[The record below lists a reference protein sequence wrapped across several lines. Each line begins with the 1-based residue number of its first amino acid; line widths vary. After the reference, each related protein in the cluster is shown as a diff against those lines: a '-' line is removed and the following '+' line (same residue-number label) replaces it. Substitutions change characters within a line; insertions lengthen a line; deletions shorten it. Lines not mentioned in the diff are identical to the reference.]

1 MKKYIFL
8 ITLMLC
14 CINIFAQQ
22 TTMTVDNQMPGW
34 LSSKISYSD
43 QLSLKNLTVTGYIN
57 GRDIK
62 FIQNLMQN
70 ENKSLVHIDLTDA
83 TIVAGEGSKDNIVHY
98 NYFFSKDR
106 VGTFLALPRT
116 AKRIDDIYKD
126 SSGSTY
132 PADKVV
138 IDTLV
143 IGGPSCN
150 KYSLTRERKYIAH
163 YLYLREGIDSII
175 CNKAIVKKVH
185 LPSTLK
191 YIKSSA
197 FLSIKGDNYFEPGEI
212 EVEFPNSIEI
222 MDPRAFRLLYIK
234 NDTVRLPSKMKTWYT
249 CSFLIKNEGS
259 VIYIPESISLI
270 DNKSYINDTPI
281 QYPQLNIDK
290 ILELYMESQIPPEII
305 SGAGSILKNCIVHV
319 PYGSKSNYENAKYW
333 KEATIIEEIP
343 VTSISIN
350 KPTGCM
356 YVGDK
361 FKLGVVV
368 LPENALNKKYTLKSL
383 DEKVANIDEDGIVTL
398 NSYGKARIQAT
409 TEDGGFTDVCEFDV
423 YEHTT
428 GVKLSTES
436 ARIKKDDKYSLT
448 AVVLPEGKNDG
459 VLRWSS
465 DDEDIASVDENG
477 VILGKSKGEAVITV
491 TTVDGG
497 YTATCK
503 VQVYQPVTELRM
515 DTKAITVKTGENQQ
529 LTATILPYDADNK
542 NIIWSSDD
550 SSIADVNSKGVV
562 SGIKAGQVLIRATSE
577 DENISDFCVVT
588 VNQPVTGVTLNK
600 TEISFGKIGDTEEL
614 VATVLPAD
622 ATNKELNWSSSDQS
636 VAIVSNGQVLC
647 SGYGTA
653 IVYVTTVD
661 GGHMA
666 SCIVTAKDGSTD
678 ISEIITNGSISV
690 DHGCIVLKG
699 IPVGKQIVIT
709 DISGQIV
716 YSVKSDGMD
725 EMMLPNF
732 GKGVFV
738 IKIGNKSCK
747 IVL

>member
-1 MKKYIFL
+1 MKKCIVL
-8 ITLMLC
+8 IMLLFCC

-34 LSSKISYSD
+34 LSNKISYPD
-43 QLSLKNLTVTGYIN
+43 QVSLKNLTVTGYIN
-57 GRDIK
+57 GADMK
-62 FIQNLMQN
+62 FIKDLMQN
-70 ENKSLVHIDLTDA
+70 KNLIHLDLSDANIVTGEGTYENQMRSDFYFSENKD
-83 TIVAGEGSKDNIVHY
+83 
-98 NYFFSKDR
+98 
-106 VGTFLALPRT
+106 GTFLSLPKT
-116 AKRIDDIYKD
+116 LETIFSLYPSDI
-126 SSGSTY
+126 SRNNVT
-132 PADKVV
+132 
-138 IDTLV
+138 DTLIV
-143 IGGPSCN
+143 GGPAY
-150 KYSLTRERKYIAH
+150 KKFSLTRQFA
-163 YLYLREGIDSII
+163 YLANFLYMREGIDTITSTNIP
-175 CNKAIVKKVH
+175 VKKVH

-191 YIKSSA
+191 YIPKYAFMAKGGTSTDCAEEIDVNFTDVIEGIGRSA
-197 FLSIKGDNYFEPGEI
+197 FRN
-212 EVEFPNSIEI
+212 
-222 MDPRAFRLLYIK
+222 LYIK
-234 NDTVRLPSKMKTWYT
+234 DDTIRLPSKMNIWYT
-249 CSFLIKNEGS
+249 SSFLIKNEGN
-259 VIYIPESISLI
+259 VIYIPKSISEI
-270 DNKSYINDTPI
+270 DNTSERYGQSGQISSNKRIVFF
-281 QYPQLNIDK
+281 
-290 ILELYMESQIPPEII
+290 MESSIPPKYKEQGTSVMGL
-305 SGAGSILKNCIVHV
+305 SGCIVHV
-319 PYGSKSNYENAKYW
+319 PYGSKSNYEKEKYW

-343 VTSISIN
+343 VTGISIN

-361 FKLGVVV
+361 FKLNVVV
-368 LPENALNKKYTLKSL
+368 LPENALNKKYTLRSL
-383 DEKVANIDEDGIVTL
+383 DEKVATIDEDGIITL
-398 NSYGKARIQAT
+398 NSYGKAKIQAT

-428 GVKLSTES
+428 GVKLSAES
-436 ARIKKDDKYSLT
+436 ARIKKDDKFSLT
-448 AVVLPEGKNDG
+448 AVILPEGKNDG
-459 VLRWSS
+459 MLRWSS
-465 DDEDIASVDENG
+465 DDEDIASVDEDG

-647 SGYGTA
+647 AGYGTA

-690 DHGCIVLKG
+690 DNGCIVLKG

-725 EMMLPNF
+725 EMVLPNF

>member
-1 MKKYIFL
+1 MKKCIVL
-8 ITLMLC
+8 IMLLSCC

-34 LSSKISYSD
+34 LSNKISYPD
-43 QLSLKNLTVTGYIN
+43 QVSLKNLTVTGYIN
-57 GRDIK
+57 GADMK
-62 FIQNLMQN
+62 FIKDLMQN
-70 ENKSLVHIDLTDA
+70 KNLIHLDLSDA
-83 TIVAGEGSKDNIVHY
+83 NIVAGEGAYDNQISGCS
-98 NYFFSKDR
+98 FSGNK
-106 VGTFLALPRT
+106 VGTFLALPKT
-116 AKRIDDIYKD
+116 AELI
-126 SSGSTY
+126 SSSYG
-132 PADKVV
+132 
-138 IDTLV
+138 DTLIV
-143 IGGPSCN
+143 GGPSY
-150 KYSLTRERKYIAH
+150 KKFSLTRQFA
-163 YLYLREGIDSII
+163 YLANFLYMREGIDTITSTNIP
-175 CNKAIVKKVH
+175 VKKVH

-191 YIKSSA
+191 YIPKYAFMAKGGTSTDCAEEIDVNFTDVIEGIGRSA
-197 FLSIKGDNYFEPGEI
+197 FRN
-212 EVEFPNSIEI
+212 
-222 MDPRAFRLLYIK
+222 LYIK
-234 NDTVRLPSKMKTWYT
+234 DDTIRLPSKMNIWYT
-249 CSFLIKNEGS
+249 SSFLIKNEGN
-259 VIYIPESISLI
+259 VIYIPKSISEI
-270 DNKSYINDTPI
+270 DNTSERYGQRGQISSNKRII
-281 QYPQLNIDK
+281 FF
-290 ILELYMESQIPPEII
+290 MESSIPPKYKEQDTSVMGL
-305 SGAGSILKNCIVHV
+305 SGCIVHV
-319 PYGSKSNYENAKYW
+319 PYGSKSNYEKEKYW

-361 FKLGVVV
+361 FKLDVVV

-383 DEKVANIDEDGIVTL
+383 DEKVATIDEDGVVTL
-398 NSYGKARIQAT
+398 NSYGKAKIQAT

-436 ARIKKDDKYSLT
+436 ARIKKDDKFLLT
-448 AVVLPEGKNDG
+448 AVILPEGKNDG
-459 VLRWSS
+459 MLRWSS
-465 DDEDIASVDENG
+465 DDEDIASVDEDG

-497 YTATCK
+497 YIATCN

-515 DTKAITVKTGENQQ
+515 DTKAITVKTGESQQ
-529 LTATILPYDADNK
+529 LTATILPYNADNK

-666 SCIVTAKDGSTD
+666 SCIVNAKDGSTD
-678 ISEIITNGSISV
+678 ISEIITNGGISV
-690 DHGCIVLKG
+690 DNGCIVLKG

-716 YSVKSDGMD
+716 YSVKSNGMD
-725 EMMLPNF
+725 EMVLPNF
-732 GKGVFV
+732 GKGVFI

>member
-1 MKKYIFL
+1 
-8 ITLMLC
+8 
-14 CINIFAQQ
+14 
-22 TTMTVDNQMPGW
+22 MTVDNQMPGW
-34 LSSKISYSD
+34 LSYKISYPD
-43 QLSLKNLTVTGYIN
+43 QVSLKNLTVTGYIN
-57 GRDIK
+57 GADMK
-62 FIQNLMQN
+62 FIKDLMQN
-70 ENKSLVHIDLTDA
+70 KNLIHLDLSDANIVTGEGTYENQMRSDFYFSENKD
-83 TIVAGEGSKDNIVHY
+83 
-98 NYFFSKDR
+98 
-106 VGTFLALPRT
+106 GTFLSLPKT
-116 AKRIDDIYKD
+116 LETIFSLYPSDI
-126 SSGSTY
+126 SRNNVT
-132 PADKVV
+132 
-138 IDTLV
+138 DTLIV
-143 IGGPSCN
+143 GGPAY
-150 KYSLTRERKYIAH
+150 KKFSLTRQFA
-163 YLYLREGIDSII
+163 YLANFLYMREGIDTITSTDIP
-175 CNKAIVKKVH
+175 VKKVH

-191 YIKSSA
+191 YIPKYAFIVKGGDVISA
-197 FLSIKGDNYFEPGEI
+197 DCAEEIDVNLTDAIEGIAPGAFRNLYIKGDTI
-212 EVEFPNSIEI
+212 
-222 MDPRAFRLLYIK
+222 
-234 NDTVRLPSKMKTWYT
+234 RLPSKMNIWYT
-249 CSFLIKNEGS
+249 NSFLIKKEGN
-259 VIYIPESISLI
+259 VIYIPKNISVI
-270 DNKSYINDTPI
+270 DNDEDEYGASSQINSSKRI
-281 QYPQLNIDK
+281 HFF
-290 ILELYMESQIPPEII
+290 MESPIPPKYNKHYNSEMEL
-305 SGAGSILKNCIVHV
+305 SGCIVHV
-319 PYGSKSNYENAKYW
+319 PYGSKSNYEKEKYW

-343 VTSISIN
+343 VTGISIN

-361 FKLGVVV
+361 FKLDVVV

-383 DEKVANIDEDGIVTL
+383 DEKIATIDKDGVVTL
-398 NSYGKARIQAT
+398 NSYGKAKIQAT

-428 GVKLSTES
+428 GVRLSTES
-436 ARIKKDDKYSLT
+436 ARIKKDDKFSLT
-448 AVVLPEGKNDG
+448 AVILPEGKNDG
-459 VLRWSS
+459 MLRWSS
-465 DDEDIASVDENG
+465 DDEDIASVDEDG
-477 VILGKSKGEAVITV
+477 VISGKSKGEAVITV

-647 SGYGTA
+647 AGYGTA

-661 GGHMA
+661 GGHMD

-678 ISEIITNGSISV
+678 ISEIITNGGISV
-690 DHGCIVLKG
+690 DNGCIVLKG
-699 IPVGKQIVIT
+699 IPVEKQIVIT

-716 YSVKSDGMD
+716 YSVKSNGMD
-725 EMMLPNF
+725 EMVLPNF
-732 GKGVFV
+732 GKGVFI

>member
-1 MKKYIFL
+1 MKKCIVL
-8 ITLMLC
+8 IMLLFCC

-34 LSSKISYSD
+34 LSNKISYPD
-43 QLSLKNLTVTGYIN
+43 QVSLKNLTVTGYIN
-57 GRDIK
+57 GADMK
-62 FIQNLMQN
+62 FIKDLMQN
-70 ENKSLVHIDLTDA
+70 KNLIHLDLSDANIVTGEGTYENQMRSDFYFSENKD
-83 TIVAGEGSKDNIVHY
+83 
-98 NYFFSKDR
+98 
-106 VGTFLALPRT
+106 GTFLSLPKT
-116 AKRIDDIYKD
+116 LETIFSLYPSDI
-126 SSGSTY
+126 SRNNVT
-132 PADKVV
+132 
-138 IDTLV
+138 DTLIV
-143 IGGPSCN
+143 GGPAY
-150 KYSLTRERKYIAH
+150 KKFSLTRQSA
-163 YLYLREGIDSII
+163 YLANFLYMREGIDTITSTNIP
-175 CNKAIVKKVH
+175 VKKVH

-191 YIKSSA
+191 YIPKYAFMAKGGTSTDCAEEIDVNFTDVIEGIGRSA
-197 FLSIKGDNYFEPGEI
+197 FRN
-212 EVEFPNSIEI
+212 
-222 MDPRAFRLLYIK
+222 LYIK
-234 NDTVRLPSKMKTWYT
+234 DDTIRLPSKMNIWYT
-249 CSFLIKNEGS
+249 SSFLIKNEGN
-259 VIYIPESISLI
+259 VIYIPKSISEI
-270 DNKSYINDTPI
+270 DNTSERYGQSGQISSNKRII
-281 QYPQLNIDK
+281 FF
-290 ILELYMESQIPPEII
+290 MESSIPPKYKEQGTSVMGL
-305 SGAGSILKNCIVHV
+305 SGCIVHV
-319 PYGSKSNYENAKYW
+319 PYGSKSNYEKEKYW

-361 FKLGVVV
+361 FKLDVVV

-383 DEKVANIDEDGIVTL
+383 DEKVTTIDEDGVVTL
-398 NSYGKARIQAT
+398 NSYGKAKIQAT

-428 GVKLSTES
+428 GVRLSTES
-436 ARIKKDDKYSLT
+436 ARIKKDDKFSLT
-448 AVVLPEGKNDG
+448 AVILPEGKNDG
-459 VLRWSS
+459 MLRWSS
-465 DDEDIASVDENG
+465 DDEDIASVDEDG
-477 VILGKSKGEAVITV
+477 VISGKSKGEAVITV

-647 SGYGTA
+647 AGYGTA
-653 IVYVTTVD
+653 IVYVTTVN
-661 GGHMA
+661 GGHMD

-678 ISEIITNGSISV
+678 ISEIITNGGISV
-690 DHGCIVLKG
+690 DNGCIVLKG
-699 IPVGKQIVIT
+699 IPVEKQIVIT

-716 YSVKSDGMD
+716 YSVKSNGMD
-725 EMMLPNF
+725 EMVLPNF
-732 GKGVFV
+732 GKGVFI